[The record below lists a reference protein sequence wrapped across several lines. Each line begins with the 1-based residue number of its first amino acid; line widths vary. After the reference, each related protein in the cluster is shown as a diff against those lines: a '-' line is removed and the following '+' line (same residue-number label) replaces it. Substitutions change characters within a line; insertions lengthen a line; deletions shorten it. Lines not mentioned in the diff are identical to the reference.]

1 MDYSLPASELLQSLQ
16 KLTNFVYLTKLYAGD
31 KLKVR
36 NYMTEAEG
44 ELERLKDFVAKLAPP
59 NSPLQIN

>member
-1 MDYSLPASELLQSLQ
+1 
-16 KLTNFVYLTKLYAGD
+16 
-31 KLKVR
+31 
-36 NYMTEAEG
+36 MTEAEG